1 MATLEE
7 TLDKAIEVA
16 VKRANAYTD
25 EALENYS
32 GTSKLNTLIDS
43 RIPKVNYK
51 FVKWKKTV
59 LTSSAS
65 STEQSL
71 TLTTTG
77 KPVFLLVCGDGNPEV
92 NGAWLHVTLQRG
104 TTTLATQITQMS
116 DGASA
121 NKVFS
126 LGFIDTPSAGAQ
138 TYKATIALGNTSRSI
153 TLGEDGDINAP
164 QFMAFEIH

>member
-16 VKRANAYTD
+16 VKRANTYTD

-32 GTSKLNTLIDS
+32 GTAKLNTLIDS

-59 LTSSAS
+59 LTSSAP
-65 STEQSL
+65 STQQSL

-92 NGAWLHVTLQRG
+92 NAAWLRVTLQRG

-116 DGASA
+116 DGTSA

-126 LGFIDTPSAGAQ
+126 LGFIDTLSAGAQ
-138 TYKATIALGNTSRSI
+138 TYKATIALGNATRTI